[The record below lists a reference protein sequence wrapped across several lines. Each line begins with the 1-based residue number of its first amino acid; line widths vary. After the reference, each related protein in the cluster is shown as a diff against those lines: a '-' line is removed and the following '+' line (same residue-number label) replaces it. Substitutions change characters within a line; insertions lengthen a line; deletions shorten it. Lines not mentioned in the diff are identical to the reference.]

1 MNARVFFLV
10 FRYSQTSLKDA
21 TRSKEFREEKGA
33 ASLERQGDVERE
45 EQMGWREEG
54 SFDFGFDRDDKGT
67 ARRK

>member
-1 MNARVFFLV
+1 MLNARVFCVSNTANVLTNA
-10 FRYSQTSLKDA
+10 R
-21 TRSKEFREEKGA
+21 RSKEFREEKGA
-33 ASLERQGDVERE
+33 ASLKRQGDVERE